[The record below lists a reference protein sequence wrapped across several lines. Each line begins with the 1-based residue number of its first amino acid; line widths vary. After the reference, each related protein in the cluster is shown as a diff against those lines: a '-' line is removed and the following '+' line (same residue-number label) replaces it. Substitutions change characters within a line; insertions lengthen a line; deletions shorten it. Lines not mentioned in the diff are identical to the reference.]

1 MAERQPTSIPAPAV
15 SPVTAYDD
23 QYQAVH
29 FLTRLGTA
37 MAVAGASVT
46 MIRASL
52 EAAAHAYRLG
62 SQITVLPTMLLIK
75 LEGREA
81 VTFDVASAM
90 NRSLRLDQIAGI
102 WRLAEQAEAG
112 RVSPAEGL
120 AQLDEIWS
128 SEPRFSRAVGLLG
141 YVLMAAGFGLIL
153 NPTSGQLLACMALGL
168 LVGQLIAFTRG
179 HPTLSILLPVMA
191 SLTVGLLVFLGV
203 REEYVGGPVL
213 LLIPPLVMLLPGAM
227 LTTGMLELAAG
238 DILSGSS
245 RLVAGATQLILL
257 LFGLVVAAAAI
268 GLPSAEAFAKEGG
281 TAFDPWGAWAGVLL
295 FGIGVYLHLSAPARS
310 LPWLLLILA
319 VAWLG
324 QQAGGVLL
332 GGYLSGFAGA
342 MVMTPVAYA
351 IQRWQ
356 SAPPA
361 MVSILPAYWMLVPGA
376 LGLIELTEI
385 VGENRQATLA
395 DSGTMVFTLVAIA
408 LGVTVGQ
415 ALRGPLAQWAE
426 VVLRRIDSLRPG
438 H

>member
-1 MAERQPTSIPAPAV
+1 MATVDE
-15 SPVTAYDD
+15 

-46 MIRASL
+46 MIRSSL
-52 EAAAHAYRLG
+52 EAAAQAYQLG
-62 SQITVLPTMLLIK
+62 SQITVFPTMLLIK

-90 NRSLRLDQIAGI
+90 NRSLRLDQISAI
-102 WRLAEQAEAG
+102 WRLVERAEDG
-112 RVSPAEGL
+112 RVMPADGL

-128 SEPRFSRAVGLLG
+128 RKPRFSQAVALLG

-153 NPTSGQLLACMALGL
+153 NPTISQLLACMVLGL
-168 LVGQLIAFTRG
+168 IVGQLIAFTRG
-179 HPTLSILLPVMA
+179 HPTLSILLPVTA

-203 REEYVGGPVL
+203 REEYISGPLL

-227 LTTGMLELAAG
+227 LTTGMLELASG

-257 LFGLVVAAAAI
+257 LFGLIVAAAAI
-268 GLPSAEAFAKEGG
+268 GLPSAEAFAREGG
-281 TAFDPWGAWAGVLL
+281 TTFDPWGPWTGVLL

-310 LPWLLLILA
+310 LPWLLLVLL

-324 QQAGGVLL
+324 QQAGGLLL
-332 GGYLSGFAGA
+332 GGYLSGFVGA
-342 MVMTPVAYA
+342 VAMTPVAYA

-385 VGENRQATLA
+385 VGENRQASLA

-415 ALRGPLAQWAE
+415 SLQGPLVRWEEQ
-426 VVLRRIDSLRPG
+426 VLSRLGLGRSGR
-438 H
+438 